1 MDPADICLKGLRSY
15 IRDKIEGLNFLS
27 VAQVQVRDLIVENLM
42 NKEKDSFKSCHSNV
56 HLIDY
61 DFDSS
66 SDSDKEVY
74 AAEFPLKK
82 ILILDYHISRLI
94 KVGKKKL
101 NILLMF
107 LSVIVSL
114 MNCLNHETLN

>member
-15 IRDKIEGLNFLS
+15 IRDKLEGLNFLL

-42 NKEKDSFKSCHSNV
+42 NKEKYSFKSCRSNV

-61 DFDSS
+61 DSDSS

-74 AAEFPLKK
+74 ATEFPLKK